1 MRAILF
7 DKVGGPEVL
16 RLGEAPKPVV
26 GPGTVLIKNH
36 AIGVNFAD
44 VLFRQGKYL
53 TTPSF
58 PETPGL
64 EAAGVIEAIGAGVG
78 DLKVGMRVAAVAS
91 KAYAEYTLARAQQV
105 VALPAVMSFEKGAAF
120 PIQTLTAYHLLHT
133 VHTTTPG
140 QTVLVHSAAG
150 GVGGL
155 AVQIAKAAGARVIG
169 TISDDSKAGLV
180 KENGA
185 DLVINYATQ
194 DFAEEALKFTDGK
207 GVNLILDAAGKP
219 TVERDFHCLA
229 PLGRVILY
237 GAAGGSPDPFNLLSL
252 LGKSHSV
259 SGFVLY
265 TIFELPE
272 KKLEGIVHC
281 FQLMQQGRLKL
292 RIGKTF
298 PLAEAA
304 EAHRHLESRQSAG
317 KLVLIP

>member
-7 DKVGGPEVL
+7 DQVGGPEVL
-16 RLGEAPKPVV
+16 RVGEAAKPEVA
-26 GPGTVLIKNH
+26 PGTVLIKNH

-44 VLFRQGKYL
+44 VLLRRGMYL
-53 TTPSF
+53 AKPSF
-58 PETPGL
+58 PETPGI
-64 EAAGVIEAIGAGVG
+64 EAAGVVEAVGPGVD
-78 DLKVGMRVAAVAS
+78 DLRIGMRVAAVAS
-91 KAYAEYTLARAQQV
+91 KTYAEYTLAKASQV
-105 VALPAVMSFEKGAAF
+105 IALPAVMSFEKGAAF
-120 PIQTLTAYHLLHT
+120 PIQTLTAYHMLHT
-133 VHTTTPG
+133 VHPTTPG

-155 AVQIAKAAGARVIG
+155 AVQIARAAGARVIG
-169 TISDDSKAGLV
+169 TISEDGKAGLV

-185 DLVINYATQ
+185 DLVVNYTTQ
-194 DFAEEALKFTDGK
+194 DFAAEALKFTDGK
-207 GVNLILDAAGKP
+207 GVNLILDAVGKP
-219 TVERDFHCLA
+219 TVEADFRCLA

-237 GAAGGSPDPFNLLSL
+237 GRAGGSPDPFNLLSL

-265 TIFELPE
+265 TIFEMPE

-281 FQLMQQGRLKL
+281 FQLMQQGKLKL